1 MATQMH
7 TLSARVPSEDL
18 EWLASL
24 DMQGASSPSE
34 KLRALITQMRKQ
46 HDGSLDH
53 AAGVSWMRELVSPFV
68 TQIRAAENRSR
79 MHSEAVAMIAESLPV
94 LMATLMSERSF
105 PKDAKNRLIEVED
118 VLVQRSF
125 HLLVALLRLAVTRQP
140 NCYDPE
146 VVARYAGQA
155 IELAELV
162 GTLRK
167 ENKDGR

>member
-7 TLSARVPSEDL
+7 TLSARVPTEDL

-24 DMQGASSPSE
+24 EMQGASSPSE

-46 HDGSLDH
+46 HQGSLDY
-53 AAGVSWMRELVSPFV
+53 AAGVAWMRELASSFV
-68 TQIRAAENRSR
+68 TQLRAAEHRSR
-79 MHSEAVAMIAESLPV
+79 MHSEAVALIAESLPA

-125 HLLVALLRLAVTRQP
+125 HLLVALLRLAVTQQP
-140 NCYDPE
+140 NCYDPA
-146 VVARYAGQA
+146 VVSRYADQA
-155 IELAELV
+155 IELAEVV
-162 GTLRK
+162 GTLR
-167 ENKDGR
+167 NKRR